1 MKNIPATLTVIL
13 MVLLIGCQN
22 SPAAEPAP
30 DPVRESQTATT
41 LPAATITVP
50 TQTPLPD
57 INETTSAVPEVET
70 PASGST
76 DAALDNVPVPS
87 LFPSRWDDREIYK
100 VGLVPDEVS
109 VLQEM
114 PGATIYHLSLDIT
127 DPTKVAG
134 QMEARYTNQEDLSL
148 DELMLHL
155 FAPSLGGDID
165 VSDIRINGK
174 PAAAQMNSRM
184 LQIELEEPLDP
195 GGQAVVSLDFTTT
208 VPGEES
214 TKYKVLAYDQNILAL
229 AHFYPMFAVYDD
241 SGWHTEPTADHG
253 DETFADMSYYL
264 VQVDAPSDH
273 LLAAAGTE
281 VKREELNGNQRVT
294 FAAGPVRD
302 FYLAASEDFEVIQR
316 QLGPV
321 LLSSYAPSSLMDG
334 AQLALDVAAR
344 SLESFSQR
352 YGSYPYTELDIVS
365 TPTDALGIEYP
376 GIFANAI
383 RIYDLSE
390 NSSSGLPNAV
400 LLESTTAHE
409 TGHQWFYNLIGNDQ
423 LNEPWLDE
431 ATTQYATWQYFIDA
445 YGKQNAQGFYDSL
458 EQRWGRADFAEIPI
472 GLPADAYSG
481 LEYGAV
487 VYGRGPIFLNNLA
500 EEMGQETFDAFLR
513 DYSEQYRW
521 QIAYGEDFMRL
532 AEQHCNCD
540 LSDLFE
546 EQVFGN

>member
-30 DPVRESQTATT
+30 DPVQESQTATT

-281 VKREELNGNQRVT
+281 VKREELNGNQRIT

-321 LLSSYAPSSLMDG
+321 LLSSYAPSGLMDG